1 MLLFI
6 SDYFSWD
13 VELDDGSKE
22 EVPMGGNGMVS
33 DGSLYT
39 ETLGCCIGI
48 AVYNPEEDV
57 GYFSHLDTVSR
68 DRQDYMIQF
77 NVFMD
82 MVPDGLDDPEVLLA
96 GGADPEPKDEI
107 DPDFFDGATRS
118 TYHVKGLKPT
128 TERIL
133 NQNFDEVEVDRP
145 GSSDTE
151 LYLSSDE
158 GIQVYHRDQVQ
169 NE

>member
-1 MLLFI
+1 MLLFM
-6 SDYFSWD
+6 SDYFSWN
-13 VELDDGSKE
+13 VELDDGSIG

-33 DGSLYT
+33 DGSLCV
-39 ETLGCCIGI
+39 ETLGCGIGI

-57 GYFSHLDTVSR
+57 GYLSHFDTLSR
-68 DRQDYMIQF
+68 DRQDYMTQF

-96 GGADPEPKDEI
+96 GGADPDSEDEI
-107 DPDFFDGATRS
+107 DPDFKDGATRS
-118 TYHVKGLKPT
+118 TYHVKGLKAV

-133 NQNFDEVEVDRP
+133 DQNFDEVKVDRP
-145 GSSDTE
+145 ESSDTE